1 MNFTFQV
8 HLTSKPPA
16 GTMPT
21 VDPGP
26 AYALCGYEGADEF
39 PAGLP
44 FPVLSRSLIPAL
56 TQCGVWGVKTWIMT
70 GSGA

>member
-1 MNFTFQV
+1 
-8 HLTSKPPA
+8 
-16 GTMPT
+16 MPT

-56 TQCGVWGVKTWIMT
+56 TQGGAWGVKTGLMAV
-70 GSGA
+70 SGA